1 VLGDELNI
9 LNLLQDAKRSKTIN
23 TSFVESRNGKFR
35 KDDARLIRKTLCHS
49 KKAIFHDAHADLLTQ
64 VMNYTRTNDALK
76 VLINPSAG
84 LFEQKYHHRTPAMA
98 EGIID
103 KVLTIKEL
111 LTRRPKLR
119 TIPWLDFYMREY
131 VETGTLQLLSL
142 DGNADFPVS
151 PMFAP
156 DFKHVWAFG
165 LEMPK
170 KTDLRLV
177 ITANRDGGLEA
188 SWCDGFL
195 PEKLTLEQQIQ
206 RVTLEEFGLPNLQI
220 IATEAE
226 FEAQRTQ
233 FGAEYRSFSSLLRQ
247 ALNTVLH
254 DYLTPGSVFNKIATF
269 QSKDIRPEDFDDPRE
284 YRAAIHHLI
293 INYLKTA
300 GKLELLP
307 AGKPQNNPED
317 GEAAEQFWRLFLS
330 LQAFPDLRF
339 WVLIPRFPDDGQLSY
354 CYGL

>member
-119 TIPWLDFYMREY
+119 TIP
-131 VETGTLQLLSL
+131 
-142 DGNADFPVS
+142 
-151 PMFAP
+151 
-156 DFKHVWAFG
+156 
-165 LEMPK
+165 
-170 KTDLRLV
+170 
-177 ITANRDGGLEA
+177 
-188 SWCDGFL
+188 
-195 PEKLTLEQQIQ
+195 
-206 RVTLEEFGLPNLQI
+206 
-220 IATEAE
+220 
-226 FEAQRTQ
+226 
-233 FGAEYRSFSSLLRQ
+233 
-247 ALNTVLH
+247 
-254 DYLTPGSVFNKIATF
+254 
-269 QSKDIRPEDFDDPRE
+269 
-284 YRAAIHHLI
+284 
-293 INYLKTA
+293 
-300 GKLELLP
+300 
-307 AGKPQNNPED
+307 
-317 GEAAEQFWRLFLS
+317 
-330 LQAFPDLRF
+330 
-339 WVLIPRFPDDGQLSY
+339 
-354 CYGL
+354 